1 MVLDKLNLE
10 GKVLTT
16 GPQGSPPPP
25 FPFTSVNSFCHSY
38 LVSSPIAQSCNVFFI
53 SVPRTLYLIF
63 LFVLCSILCGNI
75 KTILFS
81 FFRHKVWF
89 PDRDLQP
96 PLLAPLPILSA
107 FTSLMAWNARVSPPG
122 QGVWLE
128 AEPQVLEL
136 VTLRVTLNPFR
147 RWEIER

>member
-1 MVLDKLNLE
+1 M
-10 GKVLTT
+10 
-16 GPQGSPPPP
+16 
-25 FPFTSVNSFCHSY
+25 
-38 LVSSPIAQSCNVFFI
+38 
-53 SVPRTLYLIF
+53 
-63 LFVLCSILCGNI
+63 
-75 KTILFS
+75 
-81 FFRHKVWF
+81 WF